1 MPAAGDTVPTSNIH
15 CASIN
20 FLRSLIMRMYNGH
33 LPGVEEHGRAHCSK
47 IGAKETA
54 LPRKIRKESGACAA
68 AGLPADAATAESM
81 AR

>member
-1 MPAAGDTVPTSNIH
+1 
-15 CASIN
+15 
-20 FLRSLIMRMYNGH
+20 MYNGH
-33 LPGVEEHGRAHCSK
+33 LPGVEEPGRAHCSK